1 MSAACAPARTA
12 VYRRRRPERTVLYR
26 TVQTHLATWLE
37 LSCDSRQGASG
48 PAHVE
53 REFRRY
59 LECGILAHGFARAR
73 CAECGHDFLI
83 AWSCKGRGVCPACNT
98 RRMVETAAHL
108 ADHVFP
114 PLPIRQWVLSV
125 PKRLRYHLQH
135 DPAIE
140 TLALRIFLSVVEQ
153 ALRRACPAAGS
164 HSRIGA
170 VAFIHRFGAL
180 LNPHV
185 HFHCLVIEGV
195 FEADASGVATFHE
208 SCALEQ
214 KWLDQV
220 QAKVRRRLLRAL
232 TRRGVLEPEDAQT
245 MASWE
250 HGGGFSL
257 EASVRVE
264 ADDRPGL
271 ERLLRYCARPAFA
284 LERLREIDAG
294 HLIYESVKPGPG
306 GSVRVI
312 LTPLELLERLAA
324 LIPPPRR
331 HRHRYYGV
339 LAPHAPLRGQVTARA
354 GTLPDATPAAT
365 ATESI
370 APTAAATAK
379 PSRSSEGTEKASGE
393 EEAIH
398 RRAARYAW
406 ALLLARIYEVFPLL
420 CPRCGREMRIIAFIT
435 EGHAIRDILSHL
447 GEPTS
452 PPRLMPARG
461 PPLWDRVDAPVG
473 QEDPAVE
480 PVPEYEF
487 DQRVS
492 W

>member
-1 MSAACAPARTA
+1 MSAACASARTA

-37 LSCDSRQGASG
+37 LSCDSRQGVSG

-59 LECGILAHGFARAR
+59 LERGILAHGFARAR
-73 CAECGHDFLI
+73 CSDCGHDFLI
-83 AWSCKGRGVCPACNT
+83 AWPCKDRGVCPACNP

-108 ADHVFP
+108 ADHVVP
-114 PLPIRQWVLSV
+114 RLPVRQWVLSV

-140 TLALRIFLSVVEQ
+140 TLALRIFQSVVEQ
-153 ALRRACPAAGS
+153 ALRRACPAAGPD
-164 HSRIGA
+164 SRIGA
-170 VAFIHRFGAL
+170 VAFLHRFGAL

-185 HFHCLVIEGV
+185 HFHCIVIEGV
-195 FEADASGVATFHE
+195 FDADALGAATFHD
-208 SCALEQ
+208 SRAPEQ
-214 KWLDQV
+214 KLLDEV

-232 TRRGVLEPEDAQT
+232 TRRGVLEPEDAET

-257 EASVRVE
+257 DASVRVE
-264 ADDRPGL
+264 GADRPGL

-284 LERLREIDAG
+284 LERLRDVDAE

-306 GSVRVI
+306 GSVSVM
-312 LTPLELLERLAA
+312 LTPLELIARLAA

-339 LAPHAPLRGQVTARA
+339 LAPNAPLRGHVTALA
-354 GTLPDATPAAT
+354 GVPDGTPVAA

-370 APTAAATAK
+370 APTAAPSAT
-379 PSRSSEGTEKASGE
+379 PSRSSEGTEEAPGE

-420 CPRCGREMRIIAFIT
+420 CPRCGGEMRIIAFLT
-435 EGHAIRDILSHL
+435 DGDAIRDILTHL

-452 PPRLMPARG
+452 PPRMMPARE

-473 QEDPAVE
+473 QEDPPGE